1 MSVVPEV
8 ACVKAGDGPKTTSN
22 SVARRK
28 SVAKPETNGSVRYFL
43 AREGATGDLP
53 QLGKE
58 FSKENEVLLEA
69 MRTGLNYYTVSEWRA
84 IPDFSGKHPQ
94 IFKQEVTA
102 KQPHS

>member
-1 MSVVPEV
+1 MSVLSEV
-8 ACVKAGDGPKTTSN
+8 ATARAGDGSKTTSN
-22 SVARRK
+22 SVASRK
-28 SVAKPETNGSVRYFL
+28 SVPKPETNGSVRYFL

-69 MRTGLNYYTVSEWRA
+69 MRTGLNYYTVSEWKA

-94 IFKQEVTA
+94 ILKQSVAA

>member
-1 MSVVPEV
+1 MSVLPEV
-8 ACVKAGDGPKTTSN
+8 APVKNSDSPRAGSNATTK
-22 SVARRK
+22 RK
-28 SVAKPETNGSVRYFL
+28 SVRMTETNGSVRYFL
-43 AREGATGDLP
+43 AREGATGDFP

-69 MRTGLNYYTVSEWRA
+69 MRTGLDYYTVSEWKA

-94 IFKQEVTA
+94 ILKQPVA